1 MDIVILI
8 GRILICSI
16 FLGAAAGHLTQ
27 TTMMAGLAG
36 QKNVPAPRLVIL
48 SSGVL
53 MAVAALMIIVGV
65 WADLAALG
73 LFVFLVPTAIIMHN
87 FWVET
92 DPQIAM
98 LEQLHF
104 LKDMSLAGACLI
116 FLGLLNSAPDAGL
129 FLVGPLF
136 S

>member
-8 GRILICSI
+8 GRILFCFI
-16 FLGAAAGHLTQ
+16 FLGGAAGHLTQ
-27 TTMMAGLAG
+27 SAMMAGVAG
-36 QKNVPAPRLVIL
+36 QKNVPAPRLV
-48 SSGVL
+48 VL
-53 MAVAALMIIVGV
+53 ATGIFMVVAALMIIVGV

-73 LFVFLVPTAIIMHN
+73 LFVFLVPTAFVMHN
-87 FWVET
+87 FWAET
-92 DPQIAM
+92 DPQTAM

-116 FLGLLNSAPDAGL
+116 FFGLLNSSPDVGL